1 MTPLPAADPAQQVDT
16 LAALIGLPL
25 RREHRAGVSSY
36 FALAA
41 GFAALVMTFDLG
53 PDDEPAE
60 SFVPVEP
67 PPRPRT

>member
-1 MTPLPAADPAQQVDT
+1 MTTPAETTRQVKT

-25 RREHRAGVSSY
+25 RHDHRAGVANY

-41 GFAALVMTFDLG
+41 GFAALVMDFPLG
-53 PDDEPAE
+53 IDDEPAE

-67 PPRPRT
+67 PVRGEA